1 MVERCEWLTNDK
13 TFAAL
18 QFLGNIDLV
27 ARRVLH
33 KLNIGDLVSNLDKGW
48 GSRVEKAAASD
59 RTH

>member
-1 MVERCEWLTNDK
+1 MVERCEWLTNDE
-13 TFAAL
+13 TFATL

-33 KLNIGDLVSNLDKGW
+33 KLNIGNFVSNLDKGW